1 MHPLIPLVPL
11 LATTALPTAHPVRMI
26 QRIVAAEFGCPLAI
40 FTAPSRRRADV
51 YPRFAAMLLARE
63 FTRCS
68 LQDVA
73 GRFGRSDHTTVVHA
87 VRRAAL
93 LEREFPDFAAA
104 LRAARAACVLA
115 FPSRIVANPDDDGEF
130 LGEDGET
137 DDADGPDDFDVEFPP
152 AQTDSLAASAAP

>member
-73 GRFGRSDHTTVVHA
+73 VRFGRSDHTTVVHA

-115 FPSRIVANPDDDGEF
+115 LGVAPGSRANVSPDGV
-130 LGEDGET
+130 G
-137 DDADGPDDFDVEFPP
+137 
-152 AQTDSLAASAAP
+152 Q

>member
-1 MHPLIPLVPL
+1 MLPPTH
-11 LATTALPTAHPVRMI
+11 LAALPAATLQPAHPVRVI
-26 QRIVAAEFGCPLAI
+26 QRIVAAEFGCSAEI
-40 FTAPSRRRADV
+40 FTAPSRRRIDV

-68 LQDVA
+68 LQDIA
-73 GRFGRSDHTTVVHA
+73 GRFGRGDHTTVVHA

-104 LRAARAACVLA
+104 LQAARAACALA
-115 FPSRIVANPDDDGEF
+115 FPARIVANLDDDGEF
-130 LGEDGET
+130 LGEDGEA